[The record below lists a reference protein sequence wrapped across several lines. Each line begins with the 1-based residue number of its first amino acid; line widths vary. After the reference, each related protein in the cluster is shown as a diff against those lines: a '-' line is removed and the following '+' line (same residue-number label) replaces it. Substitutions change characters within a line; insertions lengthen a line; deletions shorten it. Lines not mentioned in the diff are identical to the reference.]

1 MKKFL
6 TMAGV
11 TAAAAILSGCCFTQP
26 EYDPS
31 AEPITVNQSSGKIS
45 IDGKINEKAWQSA
58 AVYDLK
64 FYNGTFELPPLE
76 KARVLAEPFSPGQ
89 VRLLYD
95 KDYVYVAAK
104 FTDKDIIG
112 LAPGNQMRLQ
122 MHGDILE
129 LFFHP
134 ENAMHFWEF
143 HAAPNGRCAAF
154 YYLTGDMASVTE
166 LTGTTRL
173 PRGMKCAAAVDGKI
187 NDQKTDDK
195 AWSVELQIPR
205 QIFAKAGTPFA
216 PGKAWRIRL
225 GRWNASHN
233 LYSVQKSYF
242 PEQPYNR
249 SLQRQYFAP
258 VVIK

>member
-1 MKKFL
+1 MKKIL
-6 TMAGV
+6 TVAGV
-11 TAAAAILSGCCFTQP
+11 TATAAILSGCCFTQLK
-26 EYDPS
+26 YDPA
-31 AEPITVNQSSGKIS
+31 AEPIVVNQSSGKIS

-112 LAPGNQMRLQ
+112 LASSDQMRLH

-129 LFFHP
+129 LFFYP

-166 LTGTTRL
+166 LTGTASL
-173 PRGMKCAAAVDGKI
+173 PRGMKCAATVDGKI
-187 NDQKTDDK
+187 NDQKTEDK

-205 QIFAKAGTPFA
+205 QIFANGGTPFA
-216 PGKAWRIRL
+216 PGRAWRIRL
-225 GRWNASHN
+225 GRWNACCAEILLSGAA
-233 LYSVQKSYF
+233 L
-242 PEQPYNR
+242 
-249 SLQRQYFAP
+249 
-258 VVIK
+258 

>member
-11 TAAAAILSGCCFTQP
+11 TAAAAILSGCCFTQF

-31 AEPITVNQSSGKIS
+31 AEPIAIKKCSSPIT
-45 IDGKINEKAWQSA
+45 IDGKLNEKAWADA
-58 AVYDLK
+58 AVHDLK

-76 KARVLAEPFSPGQ
+76 KARVLAEPFTPGQ

-95 KDYVYVAAK
+95 KDHVYVAAK
-104 FTDKDIIG
+104 FTDKDIIA
-112 LAPGNQMRLQ
+112 LAPADQMRLH
-122 MHGDILE
+122 MHGDMLE

-134 ENAMHFWEF
+134 ANAMHFWEF

-166 LTGTTRL
+166 LTGQTKL
-173 PRGMKCAAAVDGKI
+173 PDGLKCAATVDGKI
-187 NDQKTDDK
+187 NDQKTEDK
-195 AWSVELQIPR
+195 AWMVEMQIPR
-205 QIFAKAGTPFA
+205 RIFAAESTPFE
-216 PGKAWRIRL
+216 PNQKWRIRL
-225 GRWNASHN
+225 GRWNTSHN
-233 LYSVQKSYF
+233 LYAVQKSYF

-249 SLQRQYFAP
+249 ALQRQYFAP
-258 VVIK
+258 AVFK